1 MVSSVTAGAYKLVVD
16 ELPLSATVKMRKK
29 NQTTPMTKAAT
40 ALAIA
45 KLRALF
51 DALSAPCASP
61 IAHLE
66 LTCVENTMET
76 TPSGRQQRI
85 VVKIAHTK

>member
-1 MVSSVTAGAYKLVVD
+1 M
-16 ELPLSATVKMRKK
+16 
-29 NQTTPMTKAAT
+29 
-40 ALAIA
+40 A

-51 DALSAPCASP
+51 DALSAPWASP
-61 IAHLE
+61 MAHLE
-66 LTCVENTMET
+66 LTCEENTMDT